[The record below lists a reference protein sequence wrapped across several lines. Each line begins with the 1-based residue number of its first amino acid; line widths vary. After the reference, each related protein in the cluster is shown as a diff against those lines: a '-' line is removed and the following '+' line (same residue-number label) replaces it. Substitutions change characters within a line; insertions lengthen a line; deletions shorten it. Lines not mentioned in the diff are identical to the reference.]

1 MHDYTYYPTPQH
13 PFREAL
19 QAVVGKAPP
28 AYVKGFGL
36 GGLTGK
42 QVSDLQDWCSL
53 NARPEWATGLSMI
66 EAAELIVE
74 GAIENGNIDK
84 VFPSERMSSHG
95 FSTKKKVKKATKK
108 IVKKVAR
115 ERSSRGS
122 RIDGSTR
129 IGE

>member
-1 MHDYTYYPTPQH
+1 MHNPTYYSTPEH

-19 QAVVGKAPP
+19 QFVVGKEPP
-28 AYVKGFGL
+28 AYVKGFGIE
-36 GGLTGK
+36 GLTDS
-42 QVSDLQDWCSL
+42 QLTELQDWCSL

-66 EAAELIVE
+66 EAAELIVK

-84 VFPSERMSSHG
+84 VFPSERTAMHSLS
-95 FSTKKKVKKATKK
+95 KKKAVKKAPKK
-108 IVKKVAR
+108 TAR
-115 ERSSRGS
+115 PAPEHSSRGT

>member
-1 MHDYTYYPTPQH
+1 MHDFTYYPTPEH

-19 QAVVGKAPP
+19 QMVVGKEPP

-36 GGLTGK
+36 KGLTDK
-42 QVSDLQDWCSL
+42 QVMELQDWCSQ

-66 EAAELIVE
+66 EAAELIVA

-84 VFPSERMSSHG
+84 VFPSERMARYRAS
-95 FSTKKKVKKATKK
+95 KKT
-108 IVKKVAR
+108 VKKVAKKTVKR
-115 ERSSRGS
+115 LARDYSSRGS

>member
-1 MHDYTYYPTPQH
+1 MHNFTYYPTPQH

-19 QAVVGKAPP
+19 QAVVGKVPP
-28 AYVKGFGL
+28 AYVKGFGTE
-36 GGLTGK
+36 GLTDK

-66 EAAELIVE
+66 EAAELIVR

-84 VFPSERMSSHG
+84 VFPSDRMPSRG
-95 FSTKKKVKKATKK
+95 FSKR
-108 IVKKVAR
+108 VKKVAKKTVKR
-115 ERSSRGS
+115 VAPQHSSRGT

>member
-1 MHDYTYYPTPQH
+1 
-13 PFREAL
+13 
-19 QAVVGKAPP
+19 VVGKVPP
-28 AYVKGFGL
+28 AYVKGFGTE
-36 GGLTGK
+36 GLTDK

-66 EAAELIVE
+66 EAAELIVR

-84 VFPSERMSSHG
+84 VFPSDRMPSRG
-95 FSTKKKVKKATKK
+95 FSKR
-108 IVKKVAR
+108 VKKVAKKTVKR
-115 ERSSRGS
+115 VAPQHSSRGT